1 MRALLHALARTA
13 TGMAVG
19 GIVTHQLFH
28 LREAVAFTLK
38 ATTMAERLGSVF
50 VAAILFVLLAYMAFQ
65 FFSRSFF
72 HGFIVAAG
80 LILSLD
86 IVLLHW
92 IFQLHRITSGPEADV
107 LEPLFVMCGIAL
119 TIIGVR
125 RELATRRRDA

>member
-1 MRALLHALARTA
+1 MRFNLHDLAKSA

-19 GIVTHQLFH
+19 GVATQQLFH
-28 LREAVAFTLK
+28 LNEALAFTLK
-38 ATTMAERLGSVF
+38 ATTMPERLGSVL
-50 VAAILFVLLAYMAFQ
+50 VAVVLFVVLAYLAFR

-92 IFQLHRITSGPEADV
+92 IFQLHRITNGPEADL
-107 LEPLFVMCGIAL
+107 LEPLFVLCGIAL
-119 TIIGVR
+119 TAIGVR
-125 RELATRRRDA
+125 RETATK

>member
-1 MRALLHALARTA
+1 
-13 TGMAVG
+13 MAVG

>member
-1 MRALLHALARTA
+1 MRFNVRALAKSA

-19 GIVTHQLFH
+19 GMATQQVFH
-28 LREAVAFTLK
+28 LSEALAFTLK
-38 ATTMAERLGSVF
+38 ASTMAERLGSVSIA
-50 VAAILFVLLAYMAFQ
+50 VILLVFLAYLAFR
-65 FFSRSFF
+65 FFSRPFF

-107 LEPLFVMCGIAL
+107 LEPLFVLCGIAL
-119 TIIGVR
+119 TTIGVR
-125 RELATRRRDA
+125 REVAAR

>member
-1 MRALLHALARTA
+1 MRFDLRALAKSA

-19 GIVTHQLFH
+19 GIATQQVFH
-28 LREAVAFTLK
+28 LSEALAFTLR
-38 ATTMAERLGSVF
+38 ATTLVERLGSVL
-50 VAAILFVLLAYMAFQ
+50 VAAILLVLLAYLAFR

-92 IFQLHRITSGPEADV
+92 IFRLHRITSGPEADV
-107 LEPLFVMCGIAL
+107 LEPLFVLCGIAL

-125 RELATRRRDA
+125 REMAAK